1 MTAKLHPNG
10 RITIT
15 QGDDWQLKL
24 RLFNK
29 SSILDFRYSYWKE
42 WRKPLPPFKGFH
54 PLVDGKGEMLWK
66 EVMVQ
71 ATDSEGKP
79 LWDSE
84 GNPIKIPNEVPVYFP
99 DLDKDLTWH
108 DSEGHTIVPWLDFE
122 GELVRVG
129 DIEFPEVTPSMLPNR
144 WP

>member
-79 LWDSE
+79 L
-84 GNPIKIPNEVPVYFP
+84 
-99 DLDKDLTWH
+99 
-108 DSEGHTIVPWLDFE
+108 
-122 GELVRVG
+122 
-129 DIEFPEVTPSMLPNR
+129 
-144 WP
+144 